1 MNESEEFRKKFSG
14 TYMLHVPTSKTV
26 YVSNDHDLENFPSVA
41 VLNLEHIGSGLV
53 NHYHRVNADTLK
65 PIFPKFR
72 YTESGVLYS
81 RRVNTHNWKRSMC
94 GENTLAYAVYN
105 GLLSNVTLSSSFLR
119 RLPTVCKV
127 INGLYLITQTNV
139 YRLTVIL
146 YSHGKWVV
154 SEKIRELV
162 KSESK
167 EVFNIIERKI
177 GEYKDE
183 VPAEQKRVIKRG
195 GLKQSSQTTAQQA
208 QEWMQQWYA
217 NPENLQPLI
226 DDTDI

>member
-26 YVSNDHDLENFPSVA
+26 YVSNDHDLENFPSVN
-41 VLNLEHIGSGLV
+41 VLNLEHFGSGLA
-53 NHYHRVNADTLK
+53 NHCHKVNANTLK

-94 GENTLAYAVYN
+94 GDNTLAYAVHN
-105 GLLSNVTLSSSFLR
+105 GLLSSVTLSSSFSR
-119 RLPTVCKV
+119 RLPTNCKV
-127 INGLYLITQTNV
+127 IKGLYLITPTNV

-183 VPAEQKRVIKRG
+183 VPAEQKRVKRG
-195 GLKQSSQTTAQQA
+195 GGKQSSQATSQQA
-208 QEWMQQWYA
+208 QEWLQQLYA
-217 NPENLQPLI
+217 NPVQPFI